1 MGNLFSFEEE
11 EQRTYSLKDIPT
23 LKQDLGKMY
32 YKGTEDS
39 LNSEFS
45 DLYYNPDN
53 ITNISELNKLGKY
66 FQDIES
72 NLISNYGND
81 NWLEKQLGTELL
93 DNNVLKVNFN
103 SVLPINYDEF
113 SNILDLVK
121 NHNKKD
127 VNEDNEDNENK
138 NDGNDNN
145 ENNDLNENPKD
156 DIKEEDE
163 EYDDRR
169 IVELYTGTSC
179 HIFNNTI
186 TGKPS
191 YGKVNVSNTKLGLRN
206 GDLVLYSEYDD
217 SFGLSNSLSVEW
229 YFMVLNDGSKYV
241 VFDNY
246 YFNGSE
252 NDNLLE
258 YDNQL
263 LKLLTNAS
271 ESLSNNNLREV
282 KSYVSKFN
290 RYLETLEK
298 VDNNEIVVMLGDT
311 TEGNLLNLEYF
322 VENFNIEI

>member
-1 MGNLFSFEEE
+1 
-11 EQRTYSLKDIPT
+11 D
-23 LKQDLGKMY
+23 
-32 YKGTEDS
+32 DS
-39 LNSEFS
+39 LSSEFS
-45 DLYYNPDN
+45 NLYYNPDN

-81 NWLEKQLGTELL
+81 NWLEKQLETDLL

-121 NHNKKD
+121 NHNKKN
-127 VNEDNEDNENK
+127 VNEDNDENE

-145 ENNDLNENPKD
+145 ENNDDSENQKD
-156 DIKEEDE
+156 KIDDEDE
-163 EYDDRR
+163 EEDDRR
-169 IVELYTGTSC
+169 IVELYVGTSC

-191 YGKVNVSNTKLGLRN
+191 YGKVNLSNTKLGLRN
-206 GDLVLYSEYDD
+206 GNLVLYSEYDD

-263 LKLLTNAS
+263 LNLLTNAS
-271 ESLSNNNLREV
+271 ESL
-282 KSYVSKFN
+282 
-290 RYLETLEK
+290 
-298 VDNNEIVVMLGDT
+298 
-311 TEGNLLNLEYF
+311 
-322 VENFNIEI
+322 

>member
-23 LKQDLGKMY
+23 LRQDLGKMY

-127 VNEDNEDNENK
+127 VNDNNE
-138 NDGNDNN
+138 N
-145 ENNDLNENPKD
+145 ENNDLNENPTD
-156 DIKEEDE
+156 DIEEE
-163 EYDDRR
+163 DDRR

-311 TEGNLLNLEYF
+311 TEGNLLNLEHF